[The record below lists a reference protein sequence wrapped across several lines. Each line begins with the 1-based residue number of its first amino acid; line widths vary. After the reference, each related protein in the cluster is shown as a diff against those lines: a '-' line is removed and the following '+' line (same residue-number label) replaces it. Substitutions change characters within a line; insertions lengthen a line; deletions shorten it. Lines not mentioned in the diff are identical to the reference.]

1 MPQRIHVAVQLSSV
15 FFVMRFISFPLVAY
29 DTSLYSF
36 ILHSLVNVAECTI
49 LMVSVVICTHTH
61 MCAGACECECSG
73 RESMLKRL
81 DVITTRVE
89 TGETNAELLDAMLR
103 MMKINN
109 ETS

>member
-1 MPQRIHVAVQLSSV
+1 
-15 FFVMRFISFPLVAY
+15 
-29 DTSLYSF
+29 
-36 ILHSLVNVAECTI
+36 
-49 LMVSVVICTHTH
+49 
-61 MCAGACECECSG
+61 
-73 RESMLKRL
+73 MLKRL

>member
-1 MPQRIHVAVQLSSV
+1 
-15 FFVMRFISFPLVAY
+15 
-29 DTSLYSF
+29 
-36 ILHSLVNVAECTI
+36 
-49 LMVSVVICTHTH
+49 MVSVVICTHTH
-61 MCAGACECECSG
+61 MHMCACECECSG